1 MVRKNTEGGMGMR
14 KMTAI
19 LAMLALLTGCGQEPQ
34 IYASPPPVA
43 EAVTVSAEKKEST
56 AIQISATSAV
66 TTTVTTSVYIMPET
80 AAKQETTAVSATEP
94 VSSAEAAVTSTA
106 ESTRAPRTT
115 TATETTVT
123 STAAVVTTT
132 AVPRTEPAVTTSIVT
147 EPVTEAAAEPK
158 TILPND
164 GSDYGKAS
172 AIYEYMLRNGS
183 GTCVNQACQTYELCV
198 DNGLDCCIVWT
209 RAGLYGHVA
218 NIVKVECIWYV
229 LDTDGEFF
237 LTYNNGFT
245 EAVDIDGNHIA
256 DSDIISSKSYDEL
269 H

>member
-1 MVRKNTEGGMGMR
+1 MKRISTV
-14 KMTAI
+14 
-19 LAMLALLTGCGQEPQ
+19 LASLLFLSGCG
-34 IYASPPPVA
+34 
-43 EAVTVSAEKKEST
+43 VSAENSESSPYTETAFTTIAEETTATSTTTST
-56 AIQISATSAV
+56 AKYTAE
-66 TTTVTTSVYIMPET
+66 TTTASASTAVYT
-80 AAKQETTAVSATEP
+80 AKQPKKATIQETTAVSAPEP
-94 VSSAEAAVTSTA
+94 VSTAEAAVTSTA

-115 TATETTVT
+115 TATKTTVT
-123 STAAVVTTT
+123 STTAVVTTT

-147 EPVTEAAAEPK
+147 ETVTEVAAESR

-172 AIYEYMLRNGS
+172 AIYEYMLRNGG
-183 GTCVNQACQTYELCV
+183 GTCVNRACQTYELCI

-209 RAGLYGHVA
+209 QAGLYGHVA
-218 NIVKVECIWYV
+218 NIVRVEGIWYV

-256 DSDIISSKSYDEL
+256 DSDIISSMSYDEL

>member
-1 MVRKNTEGGMGMR
+1 MDMKRISAV
-14 KMTAI
+14 
-19 LAMLALLTGCGQEPQ
+19 LASLLFLSGCG
-34 IYASPPPVA
+34 
-43 EAVTVSAEKKEST
+43 VSAENSESSPYTETAFTTIAEETTATSTTTST
-56 AIQISATSAV
+56 AKYTAE
-66 TTTVTTSVYIMPET
+66 TTTASASTAVYT
-80 AAKQETTAVSATEP
+80 AKQPKKATIQETTAVSAPEP
-94 VSSAEAAVTSTA
+94 VSTAEAAVTSTA
-106 ESTRAPRTT
+106 ESTRAPRTTT

-147 EPVTEAAAEPK
+147 ETVTEVAAESR

-183 GTCVNQACQTYELCV
+183 GTCVNRACQTYELCV

-218 NIVKVECIWYV
+218 NIVRVEGIWYV

-256 DSDIISSKSYDEL
+256 DSDIISSMSYDEL

>member
-1 MVRKNTEGGMGMR
+1 MDMKRISAV
-14 KMTAI
+14 
-19 LAMLALLTGCGQEPQ
+19 LASLLFLSGCGVSAENSES
-34 IYASPPPVA
+34 SPYTENAFTTIA
-43 EAVTVSAEKKEST
+43 EETTATSATTSRAKYTAETTTVSAST
-56 AIQISATSAV
+56 A
-66 TTTVTTSVYIMPET
+66 VYT
-80 AAKQETTAVSATEP
+80 AKQPKKAAIQETTAVSAPEP
-94 VSSAEAAVTSTA
+94 VSTTDASVTSTA
-106 ESTRAPRTT
+106 ERTRAPKTT

-147 EPVTEAAAEPK
+147 EPVTEVAAEPK

-183 GTCVNQACQTYELCV
+183 GTCVNRACQTYELCV

-218 NIVKVECIWYV
+218 NIVRVEGIWYV

-256 DSDIISSKSYDEL
+256 DSDVISSKSYDEL

>member
-1 MVRKNTEGGMGMR
+1 M
-14 KMTAI
+14 
-19 LAMLALLTGCGQEPQ
+19 
-34 IYASPPPVA
+34 
-43 EAVTVSAEKKEST
+43 
-56 AIQISATSAV
+56 
-66 TTTVTTSVYIMPET
+66 
-80 AAKQETTAVSATEP
+80 
-94 VSSAEAAVTSTA
+94 
-106 ESTRAPRTT
+106 
-115 TATETTVT
+115 
-123 STAAVVTTT
+123 TTT

-147 EPVTEAAAEPK
+147 ETVTEVAAESR

-183 GTCVNQACQTYELCV
+183 GTCVNRACQTYELCV

-218 NIVKVECIWYV
+218 NIVRVEGIWYV

-256 DSDIISSKSYDEL
+256 DSDIISSMSYDEL